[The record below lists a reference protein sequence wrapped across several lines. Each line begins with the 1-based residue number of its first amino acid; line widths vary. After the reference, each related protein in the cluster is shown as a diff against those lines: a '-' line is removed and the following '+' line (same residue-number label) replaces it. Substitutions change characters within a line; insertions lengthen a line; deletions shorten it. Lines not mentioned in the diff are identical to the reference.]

1 MDEKKEMNEKQAQ
14 KELEKGYKK
23 AEELLKEPEKL
34 EMFLQKLE
42 KKLKVIPKVGDTL
55 AIVPIMI
62 SLIRSYIKKEY
73 TEIPLGTIIAIIS
86 ALIYVLSPIDFIPD
100 TIPGAGYI
108 DDALVIATCLK
119 LIGSD
124 VNDYQK
130 WRKDNNKVLSS

>member
-1 MDEKKEMNEKQAQ
+1 MDEKKEMSEKQAQ

-86 ALIYVLSPIDFIPD
+86 ALIYVLSPIDFISD
-100 TIPGAGYI
+100 TIPGVGYI